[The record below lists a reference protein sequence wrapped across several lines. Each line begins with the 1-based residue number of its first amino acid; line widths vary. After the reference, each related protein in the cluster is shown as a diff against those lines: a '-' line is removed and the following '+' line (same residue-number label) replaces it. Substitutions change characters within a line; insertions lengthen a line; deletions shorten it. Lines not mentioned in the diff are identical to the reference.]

1 MGKFV
6 YRIKKIGKKVQFVLY
21 PNNNHDETGYIGKSQ
36 NYNSF
41 LECQKAMNH
50 FRKFVNEKN
59 VKALE
64 NMHTRIDDTGAVE
77 YIENHK
83 IIFKT
88 RPYSQSKARQ
98 KGVESI
104 YNKIDEYT
112 TNNLG

>member
-1 MGKFV
+1 MGKFG

-64 NMHTRIDDTGAVE
+64 N
-77 YIENHK
+77 HK